1 MNYELDKTIKHT
13 KLPVGVVK
21 RLSAAVV
28 VNYKK
33 GADKDGKAGFAPL
46 TTAELAQVNN
56 LVKEAMGFD
65 PKRGDSLNVVNAAFN
80 LPEPTVIEEPAFYES
95 PRLQAAGMGVGK
107 FLVIAGLI
115 WYLVF
120 KILMPI
126 LRQLATPP
134 PPPPMQEMP
143 VGGMAPTRATMEY
156 KDNLQAARQ
165 IAQQDPKIVANVVKE
180 WVGGE

>member
-1 MNYELDKTIKHT
+1 
-13 KLPVGVVK
+13 
-21 RLSAAVV
+21 
-28 VNYKK
+28 
-33 GADKDGKAGFAPL
+33 
-46 TTAELAQVNN
+46 
-56 LVKEAMGFD
+56 
-65 PKRGDSLNVVNAAFN
+65 
-80 LPEPTVIEEPAFYES
+80 
-95 PRLQAAGMGVGK
+95 MGVGK

-134 PPPPMQEMP
+134 PPPPMPEMP